1 MARDDSRYHI
11 YCGLGRLISGVFDDK
26 DLTRGD
32 RAPVA
37 GDIYV
42 VALDDTFE
50 RVPTEV
56 GDRNSVPR
64 RRVR

>member
-1 MARDDSRYHI
+1 MARDHRRYRI

-26 DLTRGD
+26 DFTRGD

-37 GDIYV
+37 GDINV

-50 RVPTEV
+50 RVTTEV
-56 GDRNSVPR
+56 GDRNSVSR
-64 RRVR
+64 RGVR